1 MIQSF
6 KRFTPA
12 LVLFTGV
19 SLISGVR
26 EQYTMKSPSPMSAVQ
41 SHFADR
47 DGKDIVIGDEERR
60 IAGMSDYSMRVFGTD
75 SNPAFTVYVGYYER
89 QVQGKTIHSPKNCL
103 PGAGWDILTSTRI
116 PAPSGTAGATVNR
129 VLLSNK
135 GSRALVY
142 YWYQGRGRIEASEY
156 VVKWNLLRDAA
167 VLGRTEEALVR
178 IVVPLPRGERGAVQG
193 NSDPIVVRADS
204 LARTVAAELEGAVQR
219 VLPKAPAA

>member
-1 MIQSF
+1 MIQSLKNF
-6 KRFTPA
+6 APA
-12 LVLFTGV
+12 LVLLTGV

-26 EQYTMKSPSPMSAVQ
+26 EQYTMKSPVPMKAVQ
-41 SHFADR
+41 SHFANEN
-47 DGKDIVIGDEERR
+47 GKDIVIGDEERR
-60 IAGMSDYSMRVFGTD
+60 IAGMSDYSMRVFGAD
-75 SNPAFTVYVGYYER
+75 SSPAFTVYVGYYER

-103 PGAGWDILTSTRI
+103 PGAGWDILTSARI
-116 PAPSGTAGATVNR
+116 PAPSGTASATVNR

-178 IVVPLPRGERGAVQG
+178 IVVPLPRGERGVVQS
-193 NSDPIVVRADS
+193 NSDPIVLRADS

-219 VLPKAPAA
+219 VLPKAPSA